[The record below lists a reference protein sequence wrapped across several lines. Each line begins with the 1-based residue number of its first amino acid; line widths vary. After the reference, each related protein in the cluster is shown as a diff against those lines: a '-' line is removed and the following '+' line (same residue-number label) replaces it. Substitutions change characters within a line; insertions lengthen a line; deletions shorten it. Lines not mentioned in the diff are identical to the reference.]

1 MASSVCCVVY
11 ASHEKLRV
19 QSSLASWMLRGPVAW
34 RLRTVLVP
42 ASRSQVLTRL
52 VAPPRVAISARI
64 PSMADCRVT
73 GEGPGVLE
81 GEDLRVVPVE
91 AGVLSGLVG
100 RLGQVGQKRRS
111 NPLVHVGQGEGRRE
125 EGGGR
130 GGGGREEGGGEREEG
145 GGREEEGGE
154 RRGGEKG
161 GEGRRQEE
169 RREGGRR
176 REDEEEGGGGRRRE
190 EEGGGG
196 EKGGEGREREREER
210 ERKRERERERERA
223 RKRERERDRHRDR
236 ANQRS
241 NTCNRPTTQT
251 HLDNTYQMIRDY
263 VLSSLAHIELLA
275 FGILGV

>member
-73 GEGPGVLE
+73 CLAWQGPGVLE

-91 AGVLSGLVG
+91 AGVLEGLSGLVG
-100 RLGQVGQKRRS
+100 LLSQVGQKRRR
-111 NPLVHVGQGEGRRE
+111 NPLVHVGE
-125 EGGGR
+125 

-145 GGREEEGGE
+145 GGREEGSRGREGGGRE
-154 RRGGEKG
+154 QGGG
-161 GEGRRQEE
+161 GVGGKE
-169 RREGGRR
+169 EGGRR
-176 REDEEEGGGGRRRE
+176 KEEEGGGRRRRREDGGRREGRGGGREEEGGGGGGGREEEGGGGRRRE
-190 EEGGGG
+190 EG
-196 EKGGEGREREREER
+196 EKGGEGRGGRGRGR
-210 ERKRERERERERA
+210 RERERERERV
-223 RKRERERDRHRDR
+223 RER
-236 ANQRS
+236 
-241 NTCNRPTTQT
+241 
-251 HLDNTYQMIRDY
+251 
-263 VLSSLAHIELLA
+263 V
-275 FGILGV
+275 